1 MEICH
6 ATYVLHVD
14 LRACGIVQYDANVPG
29 YNGGR
34 HDGIS
39 EFYMQ
44 NRIVVQA
51 RFEANIVLL

>member
-6 ATYVLHVD
+6 ATYVLHVA
-14 LRACGIVQYDANVPG
+14 LRAYGIVQCDTNVPG

-34 HDGIS
+34 HDCIS

-44 NRIVVQA
+44 SRIAVLA
-51 RFEANIVLL
+51 RFEANIALL